1 VKLTLVE
8 NLAPDGSLDDADAAV
23 GLAVTLPERSG
34 PTIAHETPRVQEAS
48 MTIQE
53 IHEVRERRQPARP
66 GGGPAVTILMG
77 GLCGLAWAAGL
88 RGFMAQVAGSES
100 GVDWAGTF
108 GWILVPGI
116 LVGGLLGWAEH
127 LRRSGGRRGWRWL
140 ALAPLLFSAILFSR
154 PLDLLSIFEDGV
166 GGGAIG
172 VSLYGLLGG
181 YAVSGRGPRW
191 ARIASGAV
199 ALTAIPIWA
208 LTVTS
213 FAGPGLALDTPRGAW
228 VAVYYWSFLAV
239 LALACAIPHR
249 AVTAH
254 DAS

>member
-1 VKLTLVE
+1 MSIQEVR
-8 NLAPDGSLDDADAAV
+8 D
-23 GLAVTLPERSG
+23 RSG
-34 PTIAHETPRVQEAS
+34 RHQQAQK
-48 MTIQE
+48 
-53 IHEVRERRQPARP
+53 
-66 GGGPAVTILMG
+66 GGGPTMTVLVG

-88 RGFMAQVAGSES
+88 RGFMAQIAGPES
-100 GVDWAGTF
+100 SVDWAGTF

-116 LVGGLLGWAEH
+116 GVGALLGWAEH
-127 LRRSGGRRGWRWL
+127 LRTSGGRRRWRWL

-181 YAVSGRGPRW
+181 YALSGRGPRW
-191 ARIASGAV
+191 ARIVSGVV

-213 FAGPGLALDTPRGAW
+213 FAGPGLALQTPRGAW
-228 VAVYYWSFLAV
+228 VAAYYWSFLAV
-239 LALACAIPHR
+239 LSLACAIPHR
-249 AVTAH
+249 AVTPQDTAH
-254 DAS
+254 R

>member
-1 VKLTLVE
+1 
-8 NLAPDGSLDDADAAV
+8 
-23 GLAVTLPERSG
+23 
-34 PTIAHETPRVQEAS
+34 

-53 IHEVRERRQPARP
+53 INQGRADHHRARHR
-66 GGGPAVTILMG
+66 GGPTMSVLAG

-88 RGFMAQVAGSES
+88 RGFMAQIAGSES
-100 GVDWAGTF
+100 DVDWVGTF

-116 LVGGLLGWAEH
+116 LVGVLLGWAEH
-127 LRRSGGRRGWRWL
+127 LRSSGGRRGWRWL
-140 ALAPLLFSAILFSR
+140 ALAPLLLSAILFSR

-181 YAVSGRGPRW
+181 YALSGRGPRW
-191 ARIASGAV
+191 ARIVSGAV

-213 FAGPGLALDTPRGAW
+213 FAGPDLALDTPRGAW
-228 VAVYYWSFLAV
+228 VAVYYWSFLAI

-249 AVTAH
+249 AVHPRTLP
-254 DAS
+254 DADAR

>member
-1 VKLTLVE
+1 MKR
-8 NLAPDGSLDDADAAV
+8 LA
-23 GLAVTLPERSG
+23 
-34 PTIAHETPRVQEAS
+34 QEDT

-53 IHEVRERRQPARP
+53 IREVRGHHQLTRHGR
-66 GGGPAVTILMG
+66 GPTVTVLVG

-88 RGFMAQVAGSES
+88 RGFMAQIAGSES
-100 GVDWAGTF
+100 TVDWAGTF
-108 GWILVPGI
+108 GWILLPGI
-116 LVGGLLGWAEH
+116 GVGVLLGWAQH
-127 LRRSGGRRGWRWL
+127 LRTSGGRRGWRWL
-140 ALAPLLFSAILFSR
+140 ALAPLLFTAILFSR
-154 PLDLLSIFEDGV
+154 PLDLLSIFDDGV

-181 YAVSGRGPRW
+181 YALSGRGPGW
-191 ARIASGAV
+191 ARLVSGAV
-199 ALTAIPIWA
+199 FLTAIPIWA

-249 AVTAH
+249 AVTPQ
-254 DAS
+254 DAA

>member
-1 VKLTLVE
+1 MSIQEVH
-8 NLAPDGSLDDADAAV
+8 DGS
-23 GLAVTLPERSG
+23 G
-34 PTIAHETPRVQEAS
+34 
-48 MTIQE
+48 
-53 IHEVRERRQPARP
+53 RRQQAHQ
-66 GGGPAVTILMG
+66 GGGPTMAVLVG
-77 GLCGLAWAAGL
+77 GLCALAWAAGL
-88 RGFMAQVAGSES
+88 RGFMTQVVGSAS

-108 GWILVPGI
+108 TWILLPGI
-116 LVGGLLGWAEH
+116 GVGALLGWAEH
-127 LRRSGGRRGWRWL
+127 LRSSGGRPGWRWL
-140 ALAPLLFSAILFSR
+140 ALAPLLFSAIVFGR

-172 VSLYGLLGG
+172 VSLYGMLGG

-191 ARIASGAV
+191 ARILSGAV
-199 ALTAIPIWA
+199 ALTAIPSWA

-249 AVTAH
+249 AVTPSHAI
-254 DAS
+254 